1 MKFHLVRPALVLASS
16 LVLASCGGGG
26 KETFPVKV
34 TVFNVQYPGLVLT
47 TNGQE
52 LAIPVPAKA
61 GDNVV
66 TSFPNG
72 LDYGTYYNVVP
83 KGGTAVEGGGSQ
95 PAHQNCFTAGYP
107 NGNYPRE
114 YGTAGQTASIE
125 SARTP
130 AIEVFYQCQVNQ
142 YALSGTV
149 TGLNTDGATLTLIN
163 GSNSQIVVTRTGT
176 ATDALPFTLAT
187 VPYNT
192 SFGVTV
198 LTQPAGYTCTVAN
211 GVGVMDDAL
220 EKLGGNKTVA
230 VTCVKNS

>member
-52 LAIPVPAKA
+52 LTIPVAAKP
-61 GDNVV
+61 GDTVV

-72 LDYGTYYNVVP
+72 LDYGTAYNVVP
-83 KGGTAVEGGGSQ
+83 KGGTAVDGLGSQ
-95 PAHQNCFTAGYP
+95 PAHQSCFTAGYP

-149 TGLNTDGATLTLIN
+149 TGLNTDGASVTLIN
-163 GSNSQIVVTRTGT
+163 GSNSQLTVTRTGT
-176 ATDALPFTLAT
+176 ATDALPFALGT

-211 GVGVMDDAL
+211 GVGVMDLAL
-220 EKLGGNKTVA
+220 EKLGGNLNVA

>member
-52 LAIPVPAKA
+52 LTIPVAAKP
-61 GDNVV
+61 GDTVV

-72 LDYGTYYNVVP
+72 LDYGTAYNVVP
-83 KGGTAVEGGGSQ
+83 KGGTAVDGLGSQ
-95 PAHQNCFTAGYP
+95 PAHQSCFTAGYP

-142 YALSGTV
+142 YALSGSV
-149 TGLNTDGATLTLIN
+149 TGLNTDGASVTLIN
-163 GSNSQIVVTRTGT
+163 GSNSQLTVTRTGT
-176 ATDALPFTLAT
+176 ATDALPFALGK

-211 GVGVMDDAL
+211 GVGVMDLAL
-220 EKLGGNKTVA
+220 EKLGGNLNVA

>member
-52 LAIPVPAKA
+52 LTIPVAAKP
-61 GDNVV
+61 GDTVV

-72 LDYGTYYNVVP
+72 LDYGTAYNVVP
-83 KGGTAVEGGGSQ
+83 KGGTAVDGLGSQ
-95 PAHQNCFTAGYP
+95 PAHQSCFTAGYP

-130 AIEVFYQCQVNQ
+130 AIEVFYQCEVNA
-142 YALSGTV
+142 YALSGSV
-149 TGLNTDGATLTLIN
+149 TGLNTDGASVTLIN
-163 GSNSQIVVTRTGT
+163 GSNSQLTVTRTGT
-176 ATDALPFTLAT
+176 ATDALPFALGK

-211 GVGVMDDAL
+211 GVGVMDLAL
-220 EKLGGNKTVA
+220 EKLGGNLNVA

>member
-66 TSFPNG
+66 TSFANG

-149 TGLNTDGATLTLIN
+149 TGLNTDGVTLTLIN
-163 GSNSQIVVTRTGT
+163 GSNSQIVVTGSST
-176 ATDALPFTLAT
+176 ATAPLPFALAT

-198 LTQPAGYTCTVAN
+198 LAQPAGYTCTVAN
-211 GVGVMDDAL
+211 GIGVMDDAL
-220 EKLGGNKTVA
+220 EKLGGNLNVA